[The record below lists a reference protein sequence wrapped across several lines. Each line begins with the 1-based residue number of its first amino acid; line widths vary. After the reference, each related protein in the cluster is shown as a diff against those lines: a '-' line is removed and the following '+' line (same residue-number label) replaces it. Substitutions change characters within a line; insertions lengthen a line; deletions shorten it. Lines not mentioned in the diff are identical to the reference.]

1 MGNCLDRQVVPT
13 TYDMND
19 GEDLGDRRK
28 QEEEEEEKKRAAS
41 TVQVKIVMRRKQW
54 EELVSSGDLQ
64 SLDIDK
70 LLSLVAMKASGINV
84 GAEKKMWRPSLQ
96 KIEEVSE

>member
-13 TYDMND
+13 TYDMNG
-19 GEDLGDRRK
+19 GEELDDQRK
-28 QEEEEEEKKRAAS
+28 QEEEEEEKKDAAS

-54 EELVSSGDLQ
+54 EELMSSGDLQ

-70 LLSLVAMKASGINV
+70 LLSLVAMKASGRNV

>member
-19 GEDLGDRRK
+19 GKELDDWRK
-28 QEEEEEEKKRAAS
+28 QEEEEEEKKDAAS
-41 TVQVKIVMRRKQW
+41 TVQVKIVITRKQW

-64 SLDIDK
+64 SLDAHK
-70 LLSLVAMKASGINV
+70 LLSLVVMKTSGRNV
-84 GAEKKMWRPSLQ
+84 GAEKKMWRPLLQ
-96 KIEEVSE
+96 KIEEVPE